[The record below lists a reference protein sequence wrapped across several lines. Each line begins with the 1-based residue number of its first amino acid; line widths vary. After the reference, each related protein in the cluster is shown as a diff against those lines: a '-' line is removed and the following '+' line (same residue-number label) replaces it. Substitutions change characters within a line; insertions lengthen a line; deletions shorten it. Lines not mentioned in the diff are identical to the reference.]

1 MINSRMKGLF
11 PVMAIALAGFAS
23 PAMAADEAE
32 ETKAID
38 VEVTLAGFSD
48 YRFRGLSLSGIDPAF
63 QPEIVITHE
72 SGIYGS
78 IWGSNVSDN
87 GGDDIEVDLVAGIA
101 RDIGNVTVD
110 VNATYYLYPG
120 AGSTNYIEFIGNV
133 STPVGPGSVGLTVA
147 YAPSQSNIGN
157 QDNVYVALDGSVPIG
172 GTPLTLTGSFGFE
185 DGAFGDS
192 KKDWSLGVTA
202 DVAGFTL
209 GAAYVDTAHASNFGR
224 IAKAGAVFSIS
235 RTF

>member
-1 MINSRMKGLF
+1 MKGLF

-185 DGAFGDS
+185 DGAFGDN

>member
-1 MINSRMKGLF
+1 MINSGMKGLL
-11 PVMAIALAGFAS
+11 PVIALTLAGVS
-23 PAMAADEAE
+23 TPAMAADDAEAK
-32 ETKAID
+32 KAIE
-38 VEVTLAGFSD
+38 VEVTLAGVSD

-63 QPEIVITHE
+63 QPAIVVTHE

-87 GGDDIEVDLVAGIA
+87 GGDNIEVDLVAGIA
-101 RDIGNVTVD
+101 RDIGKVTVN

-120 AGSTNYIEFIGNV
+120 AGSTNYVEFIGKV
-133 STPVGPGSVGLTVA
+133 STPVGPGTVGLTVA
-147 YAPSQSNIGN
+147 YAPSQSHIGS

-172 GTPLTLTGSFGFE
+172 GTPFSLTGSFGFE
-185 DGAFGDS
+185 DGAFGTK

-209 GAAYVDTAHASNFGR
+209 GAAYVDTAHAQDFGR

>member
-1 MINSRMKGLF
+1 MINSGMKGLL
-11 PVMAIALAGFAS
+11 PVMALTLAGVS
-23 PAMAADEAE
+23 TSAMAADDAAAK
-32 ETKAID
+32 KAIE
-38 VEVTLAGFSD
+38 VEVTLAGVSD

-63 QPEIVITHE
+63 QPAIVVTHE

-87 GGDDIEVDLVAGIA
+87 GGDNIEVDLVAGIA
-101 RDIGNVTVD
+101 RDIGKVTVN

-120 AGSTNYIEFIGNV
+120 AGSTNYVEFIGKV
-133 STPVGPGSVGLTVA
+133 STPVGPGTVGLTVA
-147 YAPSQSNIGN
+147 YAPSQSHIGS

-172 GTPLTLTGSFGFE
+172 GTPFSLTGSFGFE
-185 DGAFGDS
+185 DGAFGS
-192 KKDWSLGVTA
+192 KKKDWSLGVTA

-209 GAAYVDTAHASNFGR
+209 GAAYVDTAHAQDFGR

>member
-1 MINSRMKGLF
+1 MINSKLKTMV
-11 PVMAIALAGFAS
+11 PVMLVALAGVSS
-23 PAMAADEAE
+23 PAFAADETGT
-32 ETKAID
+32 TKAID
-38 VEVTLAGFSD
+38 VEVTLAGVSD

-63 QPEIVITHE
+63 QPAIVITHK
-72 SGIYGS
+72 SGVYGS

-101 RDIGNVTVD
+101 HDIGKVTVN

-120 AGSTNYIEFIGNV
+120 AGSTNYIEFIGKV
-133 STPVGPGSVGLTVA
+133 STPVGPGTVGLTVA
-147 YAPSQSNIGN
+147 YAPSQVHIGS
-157 QDNVYVALDGSVPIG
+157 QDNIYVALDGSLPIG
-172 GTPLTLTGSFGFE
+172 GTPLSLTGSFGFE
-185 DGAFGDS
+185 DGAFGDK

-209 GAAYVDTAHASNFGR
+209 GAAYVDTAHAQNFGR

>member
-1 MINSRMKGLF
+1 MINSGMRGLL
-11 PVMAIALAGFAS
+11 PVMALTLAGVS
-23 PAMAADEAE
+23 TPAMAADDAAAK
-32 ETKAID
+32 KAIE
-38 VEVTLAGFSD
+38 VEVTLAGVSD

-63 QPEIVITHE
+63 QPAIVVTHE

-87 GGDDIEVDLVAGIA
+87 GGDNIEVDLVAGIA
-101 RDIGNVTVD
+101 RDIGKVTVN

-120 AGSTNYIEFIGNV
+120 AGSTNYVEFIGKV
-133 STPVGPGSVGLTVA
+133 STPVGPGTVGLTVA
-147 YAPSQSNIGN
+147 YAPSQSHIGS

-172 GTPLTLTGSFGFE
+172 GTPFSLTGSFGFE
-185 DGAFGDS
+185 DGAFGTK

-209 GAAYVDTAHASNFGR
+209 GAAYVDTAHAQDFGR

>member
-1 MINSRMKGLF
+1 MINAKRSMLVSTLF
-11 PVMAIALAGFAS
+11 AALAGVSS
-23 PAMAADEAE
+23 PAVAADEAE

-38 VEVTLAGFSD
+38 VEVTLAGLSD

-63 QPEIVITHE
+63 QPEIVVTHE

-101 RDIGNVTVD
+101 RDIGKVTVD

-133 STPVGPGSVGLTVA
+133 STPVGPGTMGLTVA
-147 YAPSQSNIGN
+147 YAPSQSHIGSE
-157 QDNVYVALDGSVPIG
+157 DNVYVALDGSVPIG

-185 DGAFGDS
+185 DGAFGDR

-209 GAAYVDTAHASNFGR
+209 GAAYVDTAHAKNFGR

-235 RTF
+235 RSF

>member
-1 MINSRMKGLF
+1 MINSGMKGLL
-11 PVMAIALAGFAS
+11 PVIALTLAGVS
-23 PAMAADEAE
+23 TPAMAADDAAAK
-32 ETKAID
+32 KAIE
-38 VEVTLAGFSD
+38 VEVTLAGVSD

-63 QPEIVITHE
+63 QPAIVVTHE

-87 GGDDIEVDLVAGIA
+87 GGDNIEVDLVAGIE
-101 RDIGNVTVD
+101 RDIGKVTVN

-120 AGSTNYIEFIGNV
+120 AGSTNYVEFIGKV
-133 STPVGPGSVGLTVA
+133 STPVGPGTVGLTVA
-147 YAPSQSNIGN
+147 YAPSQSHIGS

-172 GTPLTLTGSFGFE
+172 GTPFSLTGSFGFE
-185 DGAFGDS
+185 DGAFGTK

-209 GAAYVDTAHASNFGR
+209 GAAYVDTAHAQDFGR

>member
-1 MINSRMKGLF
+1 MINFRTKGLF
-11 PVMAIALAGFAS
+11 PVMAIALAGVAS

-157 QDNVYVALDGSVPIG
+157 QDNVYFALDGSVPIS

>member
-1 MINSRMKGLF
+1 MINSGMKGLL
-11 PVMAIALAGFAS
+11 PVMALTLAGVS
-23 PAMAADEAE
+23 TSAMAADDAAAK
-32 ETKAID
+32 KAIE
-38 VEVTLAGFSD
+38 VEVTLAGVSD

-63 QPEIVITHE
+63 QPAIVVTHE

-87 GGDDIEVDLVAGIA
+87 GGDNIEVDLVAGIA
-101 RDIGNVTVD
+101 RDIGKVTVN

-120 AGSTNYIEFIGNV
+120 AGSTNYVEFIGKV
-133 STPVGPGSVGLTVA
+133 STPVGPGTVGLTVA
-147 YAPSQSNIGN
+147 YAPSQSHIGS

-172 GTPLTLTGSFGFE
+172 GTPFSLTGSFGFE
-185 DGAFGDS
+185 DGAFGTK

-209 GAAYVDTAHASNFGR
+209 GAAYVDTAHAQDFGR

>member
-1 MINSRMKGLF
+1 MINSRMKGLLGVVAF
-11 PVMAIALAGFAS
+11 SFAGVSTPAL
-23 PAMAADEAE
+23 AADEAE
-32 ETKAID
+32 TTKAID
-38 VEVTLAGFSD
+38 VEFTLAGVSD

-63 QPEIVITHE
+63 QPEIVITHK

-101 RDIGNVTVD
+101 RDIGKVTVD

-120 AGSTNYIEFIGNV
+120 AGNTNYIEFIGKV
-133 STPVGPGSVGLTVA
+133 STPVGPGTVGLTVA
-147 YAPSQSNIGN
+147 YAPSQVHIGSE
-157 QDNVYVALDGSVPIG
+157 DNVYVALDGSLPIG
-172 GTPLTLTGSFGFE
+172 GTPLSLTGSFGFE
-185 DGAFGDS
+185 DGAFGDK
-192 KKDWSLGVTA
+192 KKDWSLGITA

-209 GAAYVDTAHASNFGR
+209 GAAYVDTAHAQDFGR

>member
-1 MINSRMKGLF
+1 MINTKRKTMIPAML
-11 PVMAIALAGFAS
+11 AALAGVSS

-38 VEVTLAGFSD
+38 VEVTLAGVSD

-63 QPEIVITHE
+63 QPEIVVTHE

-78 IWGSNVSDN
+78 IWGSNVADN
-87 GGDDIEVDLVAGIA
+87 GGDDIEIDLVAGFA
-101 RDIGNVTVD
+101 HDIGNVTVD

-133 STPVGPGSVGLTVA
+133 STPVGPGTVGLTVA
-147 YAPSQSNIGN
+147 YAPSQSHIGN
-157 QDNVYVALDGSVPIG
+157 VDNIYVNLDGSIPIG
-172 GTPLTLTGSFGFE
+172 GTPLSLTGSIGFE
-185 DGAFGDS
+185 DGAFGDN

-202 DVAGFTL
+202 DVGGFTL
-209 GAAYVDTAHASNFGR
+209 GAAYVDTSNARNFGR

>member
-1 MINSRMKGLF
+1 MINLKVKGLLPF
-11 PVMAIALAGFAS
+11 MVVALAGVSS

-32 ETKAID
+32 ATKVID
-38 VEVTLAGFSD
+38 VEFTLAGFSD

-78 IWGSNVSDN
+78 VWGSNVSDN

-101 RDIGNVTVD
+101 RDIGKVTVD

-133 STPVGPGSVGLTVA
+133 STPAGPGTVGLTVA
-147 YAPSQSNIGN
+147 YAPSQSHIGN
-157 QDNVYVALDGSVPIG
+157 QDNIYVALDGSVPIG
-172 GTPLTLTGSFGFE
+172 GTPLTLAGSFGFE
-185 DGAFGDS
+185 DGAFGDK

-209 GAAYVDTAHASNFGR
+209 GAAYVDTAHAKNFGR